1 MNLFCLL
8 WGPLFYF
15 FWVSLFQT
23 KGSNP
28 GGVWVLLL
36 GSVFALIKLITGPWI
51 FPGEFGDYRWISALV
66 DTVGIPALLPFVLYA
81 LFAAFRIIPFSGDPA
96 GFALLWLIPQGIFR
110 SVSREGRH
118 DPLFLALVPLLWTA
132 IVVGISLFIRAM
144 LDGNRRFLAFLAV
157 PGILALPL
165 AAVTCYWAFFCQRL
179 LWGWALFAISIL
191 PLVISTGF
199 FIHRIWK
206 YE

>member
-8 WGPLFYF
+8 WAPLFYF
-15 FWVSLFQT
+15 FWVSLFQA
-23 KGSNP
+23 KGSSP
-28 GGVWVLLL
+28 GGVWALLL

-51 FPGEFGDYRWISALV
+51 APGEFGDYRWFSALV
-66 DTVGIPALLPFVLYA
+66 DTVGIPALLPLVLYA

-110 SVSREGRH
+110 SVSQEGRH
-118 DPLFLALVPLLWTA
+118 DPLFLVLVPLLWTA

-144 LDGNRRFLAFLAV
+144 LGGNRRFLAFLAV

-165 AAVTCYWAFFCQRL
+165 AAITCYWAFFCQWL
-179 LWGWALFAISIL
+179 LWGWALFAISLL

-199 FIHRIWK
+199 SIHRAWK
-206 YE
+206 YD